1 MANIEINKE
10 NNDDNCS
17 KVVFNAC
24 DVLPHSV
31 VVKQCSLLIIRQ
43 YDLRQLKIRF
53 SYSFL
58 RKVNDL
64 FYIPRNK

>member
-1 MANIEINKE
+1 MN
-10 NNDDNCS
+10 DNCS

-24 DVLPHSV
+24 NVLLHSI

-58 RKVNDL
+58 RKANDL
-64 FYIPRNK
+64 FHIPTKP